1 MIPLSL
7 TPLVTAA
14 AHGDERAWHEL
25 VDRFTPTLRRAV
37 GAYRLTGPEAEDVM
51 QTTWLA
57 LVESIHTLRDAEAL
71 PGWLATT
78 ARRQSLRAR
87 NSGGRE
93 VPLADLPEEQV
104 PDSAQSAAVAAERA
118 DALRAALRRLPARQ
132 RALLELLVDKAEP
145 SYVEAARHL
154 GLPRG
159 SIGPTRAR
167 ALARL
172 RADGRL
178 TRAAA

>member
-7 TPLVTAA
+7 TPLVSAA

-57 LVESIHTLRDAEAL
+57 LVESVHTLRDAEAL

-93 VPLADLPEEQV
+93 VPLADLPEEPV
-104 PDSAQSAAVAAERA
+104 PAGSKLLAHPRVILTPHSAFYSIESER
-118 DALRAALRRLPARQ
+118 DLRR
-132 RALLELLVDKAEP
+132 KAAQNIVTFLKTGRP
-145 SYVEAARHL
+145 DYIVVA
-154 GLPRG
+154 G
-159 SIGPTRAR
+159 TRR
-167 ALARL
+167 
-172 RADGRL
+172 
-178 TRAAA
+178 